1 MPGIEILRIA
11 LRSIRANKMRS
22 LLTMLG
28 IIIGV
33 SAVILLTAVG
43 RGATDMV
50 TSKVES
56 LGTNLIQVMSSSTS
70 VGGVSKGQGSA
81 PTLTMADVQA
91 IAQQDTAVKAV
102 APLISTQ
109 GQVVWRANNYSTSVQ
124 GTTTN
129 YPEIENMPLGSGRN
143 FTNQEVKNNA
153 TVAIIGTT
161 VETDLFPAGM
171 NPLGQIIDVNGI
183 PFSVIG
189 VLKAVGTNG
198 FVNEDDRIVI
208 PVTTDMNLLDGTTY
222 LTGIYAAAKSPA
234 DMAMAEAEI
243 TSTLRVANQILPG
256 QANNFTLLNSA
267 SFLSTLTSITGIL
280 TDLLAGVAGISLVVG
295 GIGIMNI
302 MLVSVTERTREIGI
316 RKAIGA
322 SKGLILAQFVVE
334 AVLVSVI
341 GGIIGVVIGVLGAL
355 AGGSIFHLS
364 GLVGM
369 NAVFLAFGFAVVVG
383 VVFGVYPARKAANLN
398 PIDALRFE

>member
-1 MPGIEILRIA
+1 MGGIEVFRIA

-43 RGATDMV
+43 RGATDLV
-50 TSKVES
+50 TGKVES
-56 LGTNLIQVMSSSTS
+56 LGTNLIQVMSASSS
-70 VGGVSKGQGSA
+70 VGGVSQGQGSA
-81 PTLTMADVQA
+81 PTLTMADVNA
-91 IAQQDTAVKAV
+91 IASQDTAVKAV
-102 APLISTQ
+102 APLISGE
-109 GQVVWRANNYSTSVQ
+109 GQVVWKANNYSTSIQ
-124 GTTTN
+124 GTTSN
-129 YPEIENMPLGSGRN
+129 YPEIENMPLSSGRN
-143 FTNQEVKNNA
+143 FSNQEVKDNA
-153 TVAIIGTT
+153 TVAIVGTT
-161 VETDLFPAGM
+161 VVSDLFPAGT
-171 NPLGQIIDVNGI
+171 NPVGQTIDVNGI

-189 VLKAVGTNG
+189 VLKSEGTDG
-198 FVNEDDRIVI
+198 FINEDDRIVI

-222 LTGIYAAAKSPA
+222 LTGIYAAAKTPA
-234 DMAMAEAEI
+234 DMGMAEAEI

-256 QANNFTLLNSA
+256 QASNFTLLDST
-267 SFLSTLTSITGIL
+267 SSLSTLTSITKIL

-322 SKGLILAQFVVE
+322 SRGIILSQFVVE

-341 GGIIGVVIGVLGAL
+341 GGLIGVGIGVGGAL
-355 AGGSIFHLS
+355 AGGAIVHMA
-364 GLVGM
+364 GLVDMDAVGM
-369 NAVFLAFGFAVVVG
+369 SFGFALVIG
-383 VVFGVYPARKAANLN
+383 IVFGVYPARKAANLN

>member
-1 MPGIEILRIA
+1 MPALEILRIA

-50 TSKVES
+50 TNKVES
-56 LGTNLIQVMSSSTS
+56 LGTNLIQIMSSSTS
-70 VGGVSKGQGSA
+70 VGGINKGQGSA

-102 APLISTQ
+102 APLLSTQ
-109 GQVVWRANNYSTSVQ
+109 GQVVWRANNYSTSIQ
-124 GTTTN
+124 GTTAN
-129 YPEIENMPLGSGRN
+129 YPQIENMPLGSGRN
-143 FTNQEVKNNA
+143 FTNQEVQDNA

-161 VETDLFPAGM
+161 VESDLFPSGM
-171 NPLGQIIDVNGI
+171 NPIGQTIDVNGI
-183 PFSVIG
+183 PFRVIG
-189 VLKAVGTNG
+189 VLKSEGTNG
-198 FVNEDDRIVI
+198 FINQDDRIVI
-208 PVTTDMNLLDGTTY
+208 PITTDMNLLDGTTY

-256 QANNFTLLNSA
+256 QANNFTLLTSA
-267 SFLSTLTSITGIL
+267 TFLSTLTSITGIL

-322 SKGLILAQFVVE
+322 SKGVILAQFVVE
-334 AVLVSVI
+334 AVLVSII
-341 GGIIGVVIGVLGAL
+341 GGLIGVAIGVLGAVI
-355 AGGSIFHLS
+355 GGSVFHLS

-369 NAVFLAFGFAVVVG
+369 NAVGLAFGFAALVG
-383 VVFGVYPARKAANLN
+383 IVFGVYPARKAANLN